1 MYNIKNDIKNSIYKN
16 LYLLCGEENY
26 LIDYYTN
33 EIVKANTDSDTL
45 DFNLMKI
52 FKELPPEEEIDAFV
66 NSYPFMSEK
75 KVLVFQS
82 TGILK
87 KSTEAQ
93 RNYISSVIS
102 QVPEYIIIIFAES
115 EIDKRNALYKQ
126 IAKDFPVCEFEYQS
140 IADLGLWITR
150 FLRSLGKEITRD
162 NASYIA
168 DIAGPS
174 MTSIKSELEKLASF
188 SKDTDEIST
197 DMIDALVTRNIE
209 NRVFLMVDDIVDKKT
224 GPASEKLNDLKALN
238 EEPIKIISIIFKKFA
253 TFHKLILLKNKPIK
267 EICSLTGLYEKHAKN
282 NLQKANMLGAK
293 KIAQVML
300 RCRDMDF
307 AIKNGSI
314 DKWVAVETIISEILA
329 A

>member
-1 MYNIKNDIKNSIYKN
+1 MYNIKNDIKNSLYQN
-16 LYLLCGEENY
+16 LYLLCGEEDY

-52 FKELPPEEEIDAFV
+52 FKEMPSEEEIDAFV

-75 KVLVFQS
+75 KLLVFQS

-93 RNYISSVIS
+93 RNYLSQMIS
-102 QVPEYIIIIFAES
+102 QLSEYIIIIFAES
-115 EIDKRNALYKQ
+115 EVDKRSALYKQ
-126 IAKDFPVCEFEYQS
+126 IAKSFPICEFEHQS

-150 FLRSLGKEITRD
+150 FLKSFDKEISRD
-162 NASYIA
+162 DANYMAE
-168 DIAGPS
+168 IAGPS
-174 MTSIKSELEKLASF
+174 MTTIKSELEKLLSYT
-188 SKDTDEIST
+188 KDMDTISR
-197 DMIDALVTRNIE
+197 DMIDTLVTRNIE
-209 NRVFLMVDDIVDKKT
+209 NKVFMMVDDIVDKNT
-224 GPASEKLNDLKALN
+224 GPALQKLNDLKALN

-267 EICSLTGLYEKHAKN
+267 EVCSLTGLYEKHAKN
-282 NLQKANMLGAK
+282 NLTKANMLGTK
-293 KIAQVML
+293 KIAMVML

-329 A
+329 S